1 MFLSF
6 CYFSWKRPIKSLI
19 CVHIKAVRALR
30 GDLAVFFYYN
40 KYNNHSVNHI
50 IYGSYMENNEVIK
63 SFKDFQKKSRKKYK
77 ALIDDIKNNKK
88 YVAGD
93 QYSKSDIEILGN
105 DRTENQLNIVKNAIR
120 TITNTYRESTYRW
133 DVTDTTTNKKSDT
146 LNQFGINFLED
157 PDNDTAIVEALESSV
172 AFGLGVL
179 VLTTDYNVDG
189 TPEPVL
195 YSIKDIE
202 HVYLDADIS
211 KTNGSDACAA
221 AIVELKSRKWVE
233 SNYGI
238 DISAI
243 DKPAVDIEQE
253 YDRKEYMPLVTYWTK
268 TKGQVVCYKMIGN
281 EIIEE
286 IPLPMTYIP
295 VIPVFGEKTILDD
308 EWSWTGIVNQMKGVQ
323 KLINYAYS
331 NILVR
336 LATSPKNVWL
346 GESESIEGNEKYYRD
361 SNKTLNPL
369 LIYNKWSADGKRE
382 LEAPQRMSNE
392 IQLGDVGEMFSQSL
406 QMVNAII
413 GIPAVG
419 LESEVEKSATEVLTA
434 EKTFQ
439 NNVRAYIYNLKA
451 SLKVVGMCLFELV
464 QGQQLFGSI
473 KINMIQ
479 GPEEG
484 LKKQE
489 ARVILQQMAPL
500 LTEPQDQRKLLMA
513 MANVEDDNQ
522 YIKTLVEIL
531 QPMPTQQ
538 EMKDQ
543 ELINQA
549 NEEIKS
555 RDAQIAQLTKELE
568 DTKRQIEL
576 KGYSL
581 DREVTLTQLKHE
593 QELQKMLLQHRLEGQ
608 LTDKDLLELAN
619 ESEKNQMELEKK
631 AIELDSAERK
641 ANAEN
646 IKTASQIA
654 LNNSK
659 FDNEMVKQETI
670 KLKNQKQRNE
680 VENG

>member
-1 MFLSF
+1 
-6 CYFSWKRPIKSLI
+6 
-19 CVHIKAVRALR
+19 
-30 GDLAVFFYYN
+30 
-40 KYNNHSVNHI
+40 
-50 IYGSYMENNEVIK
+50 MENNEVIK

-77 ALIDDIKNNKK
+77 ALINDIKDNKK
-88 YVAGD
+88 YVSGD
-93 QYSKSDIEILGN
+93 QYSKSDIEILGK
-105 DRTENQLNIVKNAIR
+105 DRTENQLNIIKNAIR

-133 DVTDTTTNKKSDT
+133 EVTDTTTNKKSDT

-189 TPEPVL
+189 NPEPVL

-202 HVYLDADIS
+202 NVYLDPDIS

-238 DISAI
+238 DISTI
-243 DKPAVDIEQE
+243 DKPNVDIEQE

-568 DTKRQIEL
+568 EAKRQIEL
-576 KGYSL
+576 KGYALEREFTLENFKHRNELEKMILQSKL
-581 DREVTLTQLKHE
+581 D
-593 QELQKMLLQHRLEGQ
+593 GQ
-608 LTDKDLLELAN
+608 LSDKDLAGMAQEQEIKKMEIEKEGMKM
-619 ESEKNQMELEKK
+619 ESQAMKTMADTKK
-631 AIELDSAERK
+631 AENDVKVSDAK
-641 ANAEN
+641 ARLAEN
-646 IKTASQIA
+646 KAEETNAKTFDRIIKE
-654 LNNSK
+654 SK
-659 FDNEMVKQETI
+659 
-670 KLKNQKQRNE
+670 
-680 VENG
+680 

>member
-1 MFLSF
+1 MEFTEDNNNI
-6 CYFSWKRPIKSLI
+6 IK
-19 CVHIKAVRALR
+19 
-30 GDLAVFFYYN
+30 
-40 KYNNHSVNHI
+40 
-50 IYGSYMENNEVIK
+50 E
-63 SFKDFQKKSRKKYK
+63 FKDFSKKSRKKYK
-77 ALIDDIKNNKK
+77 ALINDIKENKK
-88 YVAGD
+88 YVSGD
-93 QYSKSDIEILGN
+93 QYSKSDIEILGK
-105 DRTENQLNIVKNAIR
+105 DRTENQLNVVKNAIR

-133 DVTDTTTNKKSDT
+133 DVTDTTTNKKSEI

-189 TPEPVL
+189 NPEPVL

-202 HVYLDADIS
+202 NVFLDPDIS

-238 DISAI
+238 DISTI
-243 DKPAVDIEQE
+243 DKPEVDIEQD
-253 YDRKEYMPLVTYWTK
+253 YDRKEYMPLVTYWSK
-268 TKGQVVCYKMIGN
+268 TKGQVVCYRMIGN
-281 EIIEE
+281 EIVEE
-286 IPLPMTYIP
+286 IPLTMTYIP

-346 GESESIEGNEKYYRD
+346 GESESIEGNEKYFRD

-382 LEAPQRMSNE
+382 LEAPQRLSNE

-406 QMVNAII
+406 QMVNNVI

-439 NNVRAYIYNLKA
+439 NNIRAYIYNLKA
-451 SLKVVGMCLFELV
+451 SLKVIGMCLFELV
-464 QGQQLFGSI
+464 QGQPLFGSI

-500 LTEPQDQRKLLMA
+500 LTEPQDQRKLLLA

-522 YIKTLVEIL
+522 YVRTLVEIL

-538 EMKDQ
+538 ELQDQ
-543 ELINQA
+543 EIINQA
-549 NEEIKS
+549 NSEIKQ
-555 RDAQIAQLTKELE
+555 RDMQIAQLSKELE
-568 DTKRQIEL
+568 DTKRQLEL
-576 KGYSL
+576 KGYAL
-581 DREVTLTQLKHE
+581 EREFTLEEFKHKN
-593 QELQKMLLQHRLEGQ
+593 ELEKMILQSKLEGQ
-608 LTDKDLLELAN
+608 ISDKDLMEMAKEQEIQKMEIEKEGMKM
-619 ESEKNQMELEKK
+619 ESQAMKTMADAKK
-631 AIELDSAERK
+631 AE
-641 ANAEN
+641 
-646 IKTASQIA
+646 
-654 LNNSK
+654 
-659 FDNEMVKQETI
+659 
-670 KLKNQKQRNE
+670 NE
-680 VENG
+680 VKVSDAKAKLAESKAKETHAKTVNRIIKESK

>member
-1 MFLSF
+1 MQ
-6 CYFSWKRPIKSLI
+6 
-19 CVHIKAVRALR
+19 
-30 GDLAVFFYYN
+30 YN
-40 KYNNHSVNHI
+40 VETNDI
-50 IYGSYMENNEVIK
+50 IRE
-63 SFKDFQKKSRKKYK
+63 FKDFQKRSRKKWK
-77 ALIDDIKNNKK
+77 KTIDRIKDERKFLS
-88 YVAGD
+88 GD
-93 QYSKSDIEILGN
+93 QYSKEDIDILGT
-105 DRTENQLNIVKNAIR
+105 DRAANKLNIVKNAIR
-120 TITNTYRESTYRW
+120 TIANTYRESTYRW
-133 DVTDTTTNKKSDT
+133 DVIDNATNKKSEI

-157 PDNDTAIVEALESSV
+157 PDNDTAITETLENAV
-172 AFGLGVL
+172 AFGLGVF
-179 VLTTDYNVDG
+179 VITTDYNIDG
-189 TPEPVL
+189 NPEPVL
-195 YSIKDIE
+195 YNVKELSNL
-202 HVYLDADIS
+202 YLDPDIS
-211 KTNGSDACAA
+211 KTNGADATAA
-221 AIVELKSRKWVE
+221 AIIELKTRKWVE
-233 SNYGI
+233 KNYGI
-238 DISAI
+238 DISTVDA
-243 DKPAVDIEQE
+243 PTVDIDDD

-268 TKGQVVCYKMIGN
+268 EDGGVNCYRMIGN
-281 EIIEE
+281 NIVDTIS
-286 IPLPMTYIP
+286 LPITYIP
-295 VIPVFGEKTILDD
+295 VVPVFGEKSFEDD

-439 NNVRAYIYNLKA
+439 NNVRAYIHNLKA

-568 DTKRQIEL
+568 DTKRQMEL
-576 KGYSL
+576 NSYSL
-581 DREVTLTQLKHE
+581 EREFTLENFKHRN
-593 QELQKMLLQHRLEGQ
+593 ELEKMILQSKLDGQ
-608 LTDKDLLELAN
+608 LSDKDLAGMAQEQEVKKMEIEKEGLKM
-619 ESEKNQMELEKK
+619 ESQAMKTMADTKK
-631 AIELDSAERK
+631 AENDVKVSDAK
-641 ANAEN
+641 ARLAEN
-646 IKTASQIA
+646 KAEETNAKTFDRIIKE
-654 LNNSK
+654 SK
-659 FDNEMVKQETI
+659 
-670 KLKNQKQRNE
+670 
-680 VENG
+680 

>member
-1 MFLSF
+1 MEYTEDNTSI
-6 CYFSWKRPIKSLI
+6 IK
-19 CVHIKAVRALR
+19 
-30 GDLAVFFYYN
+30 
-40 KYNNHSVNHI
+40 
-50 IYGSYMENNEVIK
+50 E
-63 SFKDFQKKSRKKYK
+63 FKDFSGKSRKKYK
-77 ALIDDIKNNKK
+77 ALINEIKDNKK
-88 YVAGD
+88 YVSGD
-93 QYSKSDIEILGN
+93 QYTKSDIDILGK
-105 DRTENQLNIVKNAIR
+105 DRTENKLNIVKNAIR

-133 DVTDTTTNKKSDT
+133 DVTDVSTNKKSDI

-195 YSIKDIE
+195 YSIKDLDT
-202 HVYLDADIS
+202 VYLDPDIS

-221 AIVELKSRKWVE
+221 AIVELKSRKWIE

-238 DISAI
+238 DYSSIENP
-243 DKPAVDIEQE
+243 DVDIEQE
-253 YDRKEYMPLVTYWTK
+253 YDRKEYMPLVTYWSK
-268 TKGQVVCYKMIGN
+268 SKEGIMCYRMLGNQV
-281 EIIEE
+281 IEQ
-286 IPLPMTYIP
+286 IPLPITYIP
-295 VIPVFGEKTILDD
+295 VIPVFGEKTILNDQ
-308 EWSWTGIVNQMKGVQ
+308 WSWTGVVNQMKGVQ

-336 LATSPKNVWL
+336 LASSPKNVWL

-406 QMVNAII
+406 QMVNSII

-451 SLKVVGMCLFELV
+451 SLKVIGMCLFELV
-464 QGQQLFGSI
+464 QGQPLFGSI

-500 LTEPQDQRKLLMA
+500 MSEPQDQRKLLIA
-513 MANVEDDNQ
+513 MANVEQDNQ
-522 YIKTLVEIL
+522 YVKTLVELL
-531 QPMPTQQ
+531 QPMPTAQ
-538 EMKDQ
+538 EMQDQ

-549 NEEIKS
+549 NQEIKS
-555 RDAQIAQLTKELE
+555 RDVQIAELQKQLE
-568 DTKRQIEL
+568 DEKRQSEL
-576 KGYSL
+576 KGYALQREFSL
-581 DREVTLTQLKHE
+581 EELKHRNQLE
-593 QELQKMLLQHRLEGQ
+593 QMILQAKLDGQ
-608 LTDKDLLELAN
+608 LTEADLIKLAADQ
-619 ESEKNQMELEKK
+619 EKEKMELEKK

-646 IKTASQIA
+646 LKTASQTA
-654 LNNSK
+654 LNVSK
-659 FDNEMVKQETI
+659 FDNEMAKQETI
-670 KLKNQKQRNE
+670 KLKNQKQRKE

>member
-1 MFLSF
+1 M
-6 CYFSWKRPIKSLI
+6 
-19 CVHIKAVRALR
+19 
-30 GDLAVFFYYN
+30 
-40 KYNNHSVNHI
+40 
-50 IYGSYMENNEVIK
+50 IK

-189 TPEPVL
+189 NPEPVL

-202 HVYLDADIS
+202 NVYLDPDIS

-238 DISAI
+238 DISTI
-243 DKPAVDIEQE
+243 DKPNVDIEQE

-268 TKGQVVCYKMIGN
+268 TKGQVVCCKMIGN

-543 ELINQA
+543 EIITQA

-568 DTKRQIEL
+568 EAKRQIEL
-576 KGYSL
+576 KGYALEREFTLENFKHRNELEKMILQSKL
-581 DREVTLTQLKHE
+581 D
-593 QELQKMLLQHRLEGQ
+593 GQ
-608 LTDKDLLELAN
+608 LSDKDLVGMAQEQEIKKMEIEKEGMKM
-619 ESEKNQMELEKK
+619 ESQAMKTMADTKK
-631 AIELDSAERK
+631 AENDVKVSDAK
-641 ANAEN
+641 ARLAEN
-646 IKTASQIA
+646 KAEETNAKTFDRIIKES
-654 LNNSK
+654 
-659 FDNEMVKQETI
+659 
-670 KLKNQKQRNE
+670 R
-680 VENG
+680 

>member
-1 MFLSF
+1 MQ
-6 CYFSWKRPIKSLI
+6 
-19 CVHIKAVRALR
+19 
-30 GDLAVFFYYN
+30 YN
-40 KYNNHSVNHI
+40 VETNDI
-50 IYGSYMENNEVIK
+50 IRE
-63 SFKDFQKKSRKKYK
+63 FKDFQKRSRKKWK
-77 ALIDDIKNNKK
+77 KTIDRIKDERKFLS
-88 YVAGD
+88 GD
-93 QYSKSDIEILGN
+93 QYSKEDIDILGT
-105 DRTENQLNIVKNAIR
+105 DRAANKLNVVKNAVR
-120 TITNTYRESTYRW
+120 TISNTYRESTYRW
-133 DVTDTTTNKKSDT
+133 DVIDTATNKKSEI

-157 PDNDTAIVEALESSV
+157 PDNDTAITETLENAV
-172 AFGLGVL
+172 AFGLGVF
-179 VLTTDYNVDG
+179 VVTTDYNIDG
-189 TPEPVL
+189 NPEPVL
-195 YSIKDIE
+195 YNVKELSNL
-202 HVYLDADIS
+202 YLDPDIS
-211 KTNGSDACAA
+211 KTNGADATAA
-221 AIVELKSRKWVE
+221 AIVELKTRKWVE
-233 SNYGI
+233 KNYGI
-238 DISAI
+238 DISIVDA
-243 DKPAVDIEQE
+243 PTVDIDDD

-268 TKGQVVCYKMIGN
+268 EDGGVNCYRMIGN
-281 EIIEE
+281 DIVDTIS
-286 IPLPMTYIP
+286 LPISYIP
-295 VIPVFGEKTILDD
+295 VVPVFGEKSFEDD

-543 ELINQA
+543 ELITQA

-568 DTKRQIEL
+568 DTKRQLEL
-576 KGYSL
+576 NGYALEREFTLENFKHRNELEKMILQSKL
-581 DREVTLTQLKHE
+581 D
-593 QELQKMLLQHRLEGQ
+593 GQ
-608 LTDKDLLELAN
+608 LSDKDLAGMAQEQEIKKMEIEKEGLKM
-619 ESEKNQMELEKK
+619 ESQAMKTMADTKK
-631 AIELDSAERK
+631 AENDVKVSDAK
-641 ANAEN
+641 ARLAEN
-646 IKTASQIA
+646 KAEETSAKTFDRIIKES
-654 LNNSK
+654 
-659 FDNEMVKQETI
+659 
-670 KLKNQKQRNE
+670 R
-680 VENG
+680 

>member
-1 MFLSF
+1 MQ
-6 CYFSWKRPIKSLI
+6 
-19 CVHIKAVRALR
+19 
-30 GDLAVFFYYN
+30 YN
-40 KYNNHSVNHI
+40 VETNDI
-50 IYGSYMENNEVIK
+50 IRE
-63 SFKDFQKKSRKKYK
+63 FKDFQKRSRKKWK
-77 ALIDDIKNNKK
+77 KTIDRIKDERKFLS
-88 YVAGD
+88 GD
-93 QYSKSDIEILGN
+93 QYSKEDIDILGK
-105 DRTENQLNIVKNAIR
+105 DRAANKLNIVKNAIR
-120 TITNTYRESTYRW
+120 TIANTYRESTYRW
-133 DVTDTTTNKKSDT
+133 DVIDTTTNKKSEI

-157 PDNDTAIVEALESSV
+157 PDNDTAITETLENAV
-172 AFGLGVL
+172 AFGLGVF
-179 VLTTDYNVDG
+179 VVTTDYNIDG
-189 TPEPVL
+189 NPEPVL
-195 YSIKDIE
+195 YNVKELSNL
-202 HVYLDADIS
+202 YLDPDIS
-211 KTNGSDACAA
+211 KTNGADATAA
-221 AIVELKSRKWVE
+221 AIVELKTRKWVE
-233 SNYGI
+233 KNYGI
-238 DISAI
+238 DISMVDA
-243 DKPAVDIEQE
+243 PTVDIDDD
-253 YDRKEYMPLVTYWTK
+253 YDRKEYMPLVTYWSK
-268 TKGQVVCYKMIGN
+268 EEGGVNCYRMIGN
-281 EIIEE
+281 DIVDTIS
-286 IPLPMTYIP
+286 LPISYIP
-295 VIPVFGEKTILDD
+295 VVPVFGEKSFEDD

-346 GESESIEGNEKYYRD
+346 GESESIEGNEEYYRD

-434 EKTFQ
+434 QKTFQ

-473 KINMIQ
+473 KINLIQ
-479 GPEEG
+479 GPEAG

-500 LTEPQDQRKLLMA
+500 LTEPQDQRKLLLA

-522 YIKTLVEIL
+522 YIRTLIEIL

-543 ELINQA
+543 ELITQA

-568 DTKRQIEL
+568 EAKRQIEL
-576 KGYSL
+576 KGYALEREFTLENFKHRNELEKMILQSKL
-581 DREVTLTQLKHE
+581 D
-593 QELQKMLLQHRLEGQ
+593 GQ
-608 LTDKDLLELAN
+608 LSDKDLAGMAQEQEIKKMEIEKEGMKM
-619 ESEKNQMELEKK
+619 ESQAMKTMADTKK
-631 AIELDSAERK
+631 AENDVKVSDAK
-641 ANAEN
+641 ARLAEN
-646 IKTASQIA
+646 KAEETNAKTFDRIIKE
-654 LNNSK
+654 SK
-659 FDNEMVKQETI
+659 
-670 KLKNQKQRNE
+670 
-680 VENG
+680 

>member
-1 MFLSF
+1 MEFTE
-6 CYFSWKRPIKSLI
+6 
-19 CVHIKAVRALR
+19 
-30 GDLAVFFYYN
+30 D
-40 KYNNHSVNHI
+40 NNN
-50 IYGSYMENNEVIK
+50 VIK
-63 SFKDFQKKSRKKYK
+63 EFKDFSKKSRKKYK
-77 ALIDDIKNNKK
+77 ALINDIKENKK
-88 YVAGD
+88 YLSGD
-93 QYSKSDIEILGN
+93 QYSKSDIEILGK
-105 DRTENQLNIVKNAIR
+105 DRTENQLNVVKNAIR

-133 DVTDTTTNKKSDT
+133 DVTDTTTNKKSEI

-189 TPEPVL
+189 NPEPVL

-202 HVYLDADIS
+202 NVYLDPDIS

-238 DISAI
+238 DISTI
-243 DKPAVDIEQE
+243 DKPEVDIEQD
-253 YDRKEYMPLVTYWTK
+253 YDRKEYMPLVTYWSK
-268 TKGQVVCYKMIGN
+268 TKGQVVCYRMIGN
-281 EIIEE
+281 EIVEE
-286 IPLPMTYIP
+286 IPLTMTYIP

-346 GESESIEGNEKYYRD
+346 GESESIEGNEKYFRD

-382 LEAPQRMSNE
+382 LEAPQRLSNE

-406 QMVNAII
+406 QMVNNVI

-439 NNVRAYIYNLKA
+439 NNIRAYIYNLKA
-451 SLKVVGMCLFELV
+451 SLKVIGMCLFELV
-464 QGQQLFGSI
+464 QGQPLFGSI

-500 LTEPQDQRKLLMA
+500 LTEPQDQRKLLLA

-522 YIKTLVEIL
+522 YVRTLVEIL

-538 EMKDQ
+538 ELQDQ
-543 ELINQA
+543 EIINQA
-549 NEEIKS
+549 NSEIKQ
-555 RDAQIAQLTKELE
+555 RDMQIAQLSKELE
-568 DTKRQIEL
+568 DTKRQLEL
-576 KGYSL
+576 KGYAL
-581 DREVTLTQLKHE
+581 EREFTLEEFKHKN
-593 QELQKMLLQHRLEGQ
+593 ELEKMILQSKLEGQ
-608 LTDKDLLELAN
+608 ISDKDLMEMAKEQEIQKMEIEKEGMKM
-619 ESEKNQMELEKK
+619 ESQAMKTMADAKK
-631 AIELDSAERK
+631 AE
-641 ANAEN
+641 
-646 IKTASQIA
+646 
-654 LNNSK
+654 
-659 FDNEMVKQETI
+659 
-670 KLKNQKQRNE
+670 NE
-680 VENG
+680 VKVSDAKAKLAESKAKETHAKTVNRIIKESK